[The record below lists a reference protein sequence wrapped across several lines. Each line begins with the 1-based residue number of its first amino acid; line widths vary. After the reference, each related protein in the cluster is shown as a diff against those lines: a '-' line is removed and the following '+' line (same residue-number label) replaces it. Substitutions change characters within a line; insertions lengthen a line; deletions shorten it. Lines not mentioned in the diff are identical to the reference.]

1 MPKSARK
8 TRRQFLTEKAM
19 TQRLLINKAN
29 ALTNPLETLHKF
41 HEYITKDNKMIKL
54 ACVKAKDATSDCLSW
69 ILDIMERNMKKMYE
83 QSSWGWNATEKQ
95 TELTEEMAWYL
106 VASCDDKF
114 LGFSH
119 FRFDI
124 DNGDVVLYC
133 YELQLEPSTRRKGLG
148 RFMMSTLES
157 MAYHN
162 QMMKVVLTVFKHNSS
177 AIQFFYALGYKLDN
191 SYPPVSDL
199 DYIILSKQNLCE

>member
-1 MPKSARK
+1 
-8 TRRQFLTEKAM
+8 M

-54 ACVKAKDATSDCLSW
+54 VCVKAKDATSDCLSW

-124 DNGDVVLYC
+124 DNGDVVLYWC
-133 YELQLEPSTRRKGLG
+133 VYFHCL
-148 RFMMSTLES
+148 
-157 MAYHN
+157 Y
-162 QMMKVVLTVFKHNSS
+162 SS
-177 AIQFFYALGYKLDN
+177 
-191 SYPPVSDL
+191 
-199 DYIILSKQNLCE
+199 YIREYLIKKIKF